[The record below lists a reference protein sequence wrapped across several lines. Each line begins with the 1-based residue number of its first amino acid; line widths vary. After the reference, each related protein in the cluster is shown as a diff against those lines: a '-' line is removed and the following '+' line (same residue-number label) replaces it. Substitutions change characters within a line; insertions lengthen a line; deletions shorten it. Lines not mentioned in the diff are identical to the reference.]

1 MTTAMQSEPWDL
13 LIAGATVYDGLG
25 SPATR
30 ADIAVRGDRIAAVG
44 ELEGRAASVI
54 DARGLALSPGFIDV
68 HSHDDV
74 AVLLTPEMDFKV
86 MQGVTTD
93 VVGNCGLG
101 AAPYSVAARM
111 FRSFHPDPL
120 PEWEGFRGYLS
131 LLDSEP
137 ASLNVAVLV
146 GHNALRWGA
155 MGGAPRPPGEGEMG
169 QMRAGLEEG
178 LEAGALGMSTGLI
191 YEPGRY
197 ATPQEIAVL
206 AADVGRAGGL
216 YASHMRDEASR
227 LLDSVRETIA
237 VADAAGVPVQI
248 SHHKA
253 TGRRNWGRVRDSLR
267 LIDEATGR
275 GLDVTADQYPY
286 TSGSTMLHA
295 VVQNGALS
303 SRGEEGAL
311 GRIAPKDVLFASVSR
326 RPQWEGRTLEQVAR
340 GLGIPPELAARRVLK
355 DEAGAV
361 VIVEVADE
369 ADVRTVLRHPSTMIG
384 SDGVPAP
391 GSNPHPRLYGTFPR
405 VLGRYVREQGV
416 LPLEEAIRRMT
427 GLPAR
432 KFRLADRGV
441 IRPGAFADL
450 VLFDPAKIVDE
461 GTYATPRRYPRGIR
475 TVLVNGVRVVDAGEH
490 TGARPG
496 KALRR
501 AAAGG
506 ERGEPR

>member
-1 MTTAMQSEPWDL
+1 MQHEPWDL

-25 SPATR
+25 SAGAR

-44 ELEGRAASVI
+44 ELDGSAGAVI

-93 VVGNCGLG
+93 IVGNCGAG

-111 FRSFHPDPL
+111 FRSFHPEPI
-120 PEWEGFRGYLS
+120 PEWEGHAGYMS
-131 LLDSEP
+131 LLDDDP

-155 MGGAPRPPGEGEMG
+155 MGGAARPPGEGEMS
-169 QMRAGLEEG
+169 QMRSWLAEG
-178 LEAGALGMSTGLI
+178 LEAGALGLSTGLI

-197 ATPQEIAVL
+197 ASPQEIAVL
-206 AADVGRAGGL
+206 AAEVGRAGGI
-216 YASHMRDEASR
+216 YASHMRDEASH

-237 VADAAGVPVQI
+237 VGDVAGVPVQI

-267 LIDEATGR
+267 LIDEAQAR

-286 TSGSTMLHA
+286 TSGSTTLHA

-303 SRGEEGAL
+303 ARGEEGAL
-311 GRIAPKDVLFASVSR
+311 GRIAPKDILFASVTR

-340 GLGIPPELAARRVLK
+340 GLGIPPELAARRVLN
-355 DEAGAV
+355 DEGGAV

-369 ADVRTVLRHPSTMIG
+369 ADVRTVMGHPSTMIG
-384 SDGVPAP
+384 SDGIPAS

-405 VLGRYVREQGV
+405 VLGRYVRDQGV
-416 LPLEEAIRRMT
+416 MPLEEAIRRMT
-427 GLPAR
+427 SFPAR
-432 KFRLADRGV
+432 KFHLADRGV
-441 IRPGAFADL
+441 IRAGAFADL
-450 VLFDPAKIVDE
+450 VLFDPAAIIDE
-461 GTYATPRRYPRGIR
+461 GTYASPRRYPRGIR
-475 TVLVNGVRVVDAGEH
+475 AVLVNGVRVVDEGVH

-501 AAAGG
+501 ARAGG
-506 ERGEPR
+506 EGEVR